1 MLFESNRP
9 PAPTVPVLPT
19 GYRGVGDGTLAARHI
34 SILTALL
41 VAGCGHYE
49 WQRIAPVPG
58 NLAQDEYVCE
68 RDSLQVAPVAMVE
81 EYERTKH
88 ERRVTAYDANEG
100 NRSSVFY
107 SCMRAR
113 GWAHVFV
120 DDQRA
125 SAPAVAVAPPPAP
138 PMAAAPGQAPAFDP
152 SGVWHVDGD
161 TLNVR
166 LQPGG
171 LLQGNYGDGTIAG
184 RLSGHNFDGT
194 WREASGDRA
203 CRRTADGIYWGRVTF
218 QFTPDGRH
226 ATGLWGYCDDAPQKS
241 WNASR

>member
-1 MLFESNRP
+1 
-9 PAPTVPVLPT
+9 VLAV
-19 GYRGVGDGTLAARHI
+19 RHVLILAV
-34 SILTALL
+34 LL

-58 NLAQDEYVCE
+58 DFARDEYVCE
-68 RDSLQVAPVAMVE
+68 RDSLQVAPVAIVE

-88 ERRVTAYDANEG
+88 ERRVTARDVNEE

-120 DDQRA
+120 SDERA
-125 SAPAVAVAPPPAP
+125 SAPAVAVAPPPPP
-138 PMAAAPGQAPAFDP
+138 PMAAPPPPPPVAAAPALDP
-152 SGVWHVDGD
+152 SGVWHTDDDD
-161 TLNVR
+161 TLTVR
-166 LQPGG
+166 LQPDGG
-171 LLQGNYGDGTIAG
+171 LQGKYGDGTIAG
-184 RLSGHNFDGT
+184 RLSGHSFDGT

-203 CRRTADGIYWGRVTF
+203 CRRTADGIYWGRLTF
-218 QFTPDGRH
+218 QFAPDGRH
-226 ATGLWGYCDDAPQKS
+226 ATGLWGYCDDAPRKT